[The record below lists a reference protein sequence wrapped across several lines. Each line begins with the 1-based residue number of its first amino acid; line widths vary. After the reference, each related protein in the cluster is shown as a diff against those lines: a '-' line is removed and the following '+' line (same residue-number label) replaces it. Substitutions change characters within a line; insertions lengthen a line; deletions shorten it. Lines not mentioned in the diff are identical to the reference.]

1 MEKTTFR
8 DPEVVKELA
17 NYTVVRLQAEDLS
30 EFLKLKDFKDLGIKG
45 IPAFVV
51 FKGEP

>member
-1 MEKTTFR
+1 MAQTTKKNK
-8 DPEVVKELA
+8 VNSLA
-17 NYTVVRLQAEDLS
+17 
-30 EFLKLKDFKDLGIKG
+30 KDLGIKG